1 MSLGNS
7 RLHSL
12 RLGDE
17 LIRLRAHS
25 NAVELKVSR
34 KIKIK
39 KI

>member
-12 RLGDE
+12 RLGSE
-17 LIRLRAHS
+17 LIRLGAHS
-25 NAVELKVSR
+25 NADGLKVSR
-34 KIKIK
+34 KIEK